1 MIDDDIEE
9 VEIESGGFKTI
20 NYNNI
25 IDRYFTRY
33 YINEG
38 TDNEQYI
45 FLHTNG

>member
-9 VEIESGGFKTI
+9 NEIEAGGFKTI

-33 YINEG
+33 YINQG
-38 TDNEQYI
+38 TENEQYI